1 MTPHKT
7 AARPRAS
14 GSVEALRRMPLA
26 ARVRIESETNAL
38 LVLLATAR
46 GRAGDD
52 VRVEAAITEL
62 EQLVAEI
69 QAELIAARM

>member
-1 MTPHKT
+1 
-7 AARPRAS
+7 
-14 GSVEALRRMPLA
+14 MPLA